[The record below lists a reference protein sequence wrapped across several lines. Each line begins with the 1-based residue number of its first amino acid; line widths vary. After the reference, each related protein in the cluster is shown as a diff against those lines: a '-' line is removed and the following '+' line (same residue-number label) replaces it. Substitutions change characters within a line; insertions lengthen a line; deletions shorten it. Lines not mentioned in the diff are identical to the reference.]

1 MPKRLGTGITVSA
14 IHDLGTR
21 TGVALNPATP
31 LEAVTNAWYLS
42 DLLVV
47 MTVGAGFGNRQ

>member
-1 MPKRLGTGITVSA
+1 MPKRLGTCITVSA

-31 LEAVTNAWYLS
+31 LEAVTNASYLTN
-42 DLLVV
+42 LPVV
-47 MTVGAGFGNRQ
+47 IMVGAGFGNQQ